1 MLEKII
7 FDSKSFKSIED
18 KMITNVI
25 IISISNTKRFDDMI
39 TSEEKIQLN
48 KTNKRNVE
56 NAIKNQGSLKTQ

>member
-7 FDSKSFKSIED
+7 FDSKLIESMED

-48 KTNKRNVE
+48 KTNKRKVE
-56 NAIKNQGSLKTQ
+56 NAIKNQGSLRIQ